1 MFRSGSV
8 GCCARGL
15 SAGTLCGVLARR
27 TGSAAAVTAA
37 AARGGGLL
45 LRPLGRPLFAG
56 CRRTLCRCGARCSV
70 LRSGRSGCGLR
81 TKRLLGTCLRPNFGL
96 RFTLRPRGRELGRL
110 DSGRL
115 LRSGFSGCAPLHG
128 CRLLGTNG
136 LLSGNGLFRSRGICL
151 LPGGVSGR
159 FPAFGR
165 TLRRR
170 LGRLGRG
177 CGGIARSRAL
187 RLLSGGGFT
196 ATAPVAASWSR
207 WRTTLRNSRTGT
219 SRT

>member
-15 SAGTLCGVLARR
+15 SAGTLCGVLAQR

-45 LRPLGRPLFAG
+45 LRPLGRPLSAG
-56 CRRTLCRCGARCSV
+56 CRRTLCRCSTRCSV
-70 LRSGRSGCGLR
+70 LSSGRSSCGLR

-151 LPGGVSGR
+151 LPDGLSPSMPSKQKFTLPGR
-159 FPAFGR
+159 
-165 TLRRR
+165 
-170 LGRLGRG
+170 RG
-177 CGGIARSRAL
+177 SRAP
-187 RLLSGGGFT
+187 LSAQCGILEM
-196 ATAPVAASWSR
+196 PSMSLSR
-207 WRTTLRNSRTGT
+207 RSPPNRTTSST
-219 SRT
+219 